1 MKAYEHDGKIILKGN
16 LAITLTDLVEV
27 SIKVRKIVETCLSRE
42 SSANLRLTLYTAILR
57 LFIAS
62 SAHFCTVL
70 DKSDQSIVP
79 RKFFS
84 SSGMARG
91 RGLSLKQP
99 TGSNLIS
106 TIQEVPI
113 S

>member
-1 MKAYEHDGKIILKGN
+1 MHNHVQSHAWHY
-16 LAITLTDLVEV
+16 V
-27 SIKVRKIVETCLSRE
+27 LS
-42 SSANLRLTLYTAILR
+42 ALR

-70 DKSDQSIVP
+70 DRSDQSIVP

-91 RGLSLKQP
+91 WNLSLKQP
-99 TGSNLIS
+99 TGSNLRS
-106 TIQEVPI
+106 KIQEIPI
-113 S
+113 SKILLQGSV